1 MLPRLRSAARP
12 CGFVQARMPI
22 KGPKKMGN
30 RVVGKFPA
38 KSPTWAMVLISI
50 LVAATGYGASSGDPP
65 VGSPGASVTTIL
77 VLGIWVWIVKRGRE
91 PWVAFGIGTAISIAA
106 RSLLEPGLVRSLLAG
121 GLWVALTY
129 WLCDLDLED
138 QSDDDCHS

>member
-1 MLPRLRSAARP
+1 M
-12 CGFVQARMPI
+12 
-22 KGPKKMGN
+22 
-30 RVVGKFPA
+30 
-38 KSPTWAMVLISI
+38 
-50 LVAATGYGASSGDPP
+50 
-65 VGSPGASVTTIL
+65 TTIL